1 MPQLN
6 LKDRTIEAKLVYFGS
21 PSSGR
26 RTNLTHLQ
34 GAFADGHGGD
44 LVTREVGPDRL
55 LSLRWSPAHL
65 EPLNGCEVAVQVVA
79 LQGEAPTADGRR
91 ALFEGADGI
100 VVVLDGEPG
109 ALEKNRQTLDDLRR
123 AFADA
128 GLPQDR
134 LPVVLQINKRD
145 LPNAMAVDDL
155 LREVGAP
162 PWPHVEA
169 SAASGTGVVETVR
182 EATQLIVRA
191 IRQPGPEPRGH
202 AAAPKAR
209 LDAVE
214 RQLAAAGGATKD
226 LATKQEELSARH
238 GELAIRQGEI
248 TSRLG
253 ELAATQTEIAA
264 RVDRL
269 GSRPGEPDGRVTDLA
284 TRVGQLDARQQEA
297 ASREQAREV
306 TARSRHESLA
316 TRQEALAAREQTLA
330 TQQAELAAHQVELA
344 TQQGEFGAKQAE
356 LVAAQE
362 ALGAR
367 QAELATQQ
375 EVLLSQQKELAAR
388 QEAVDRAIAALGP
401 RLEASITGA
410 VTRLGEGVAR
420 RVSEG
425 AATAAREEAAATRAH
440 TAATGAVT
448 RTAVDEHAS
457 AVEASLR
464 DLGARSDGLLQ
475 RLEALHPRLDEVS
488 SRIGDPLRALD
499 ERFTQIA
506 DEVRAVGQML
516 REGKRSWWR

>member
-91 ALFEGADGI
+91 ALFDGADGI

-109 ALEKNRQTLDDLRR
+109 ALDKNRQTLDDLRR

-134 LPVVLQINKRD
+134 LPVILQINKRD

-191 IRQPGPEPRGH
+191 IRQPGPEPRGQ

-226 LATKQEELSARH
+226 LATRQEELSARH
-238 GELAIRQGEI
+238 GELAVRQGEI

-269 GSRPGEPDGRVTDLA
+269 GARAGEPDGRVADLV
-284 TRVGQLDARQQEA
+284 TRVGRLDARQQEA

-316 TRQEALAAREQTLA
+316 TRHEALAAREQALA
-330 TQQAELAAHQVELA
+330 
-344 TQQGEFGAKQAE
+344 
-356 LVAAQE
+356 
-362 ALGAR
+362 AR

-388 QEAVDRAIAALGP
+388 QEAMERAIAALGP

-448 RTAVDEHAS
+448 RTAVDERAS

-464 DLGARSDGLLQ
+464 DLGARSDSLLE

-488 SRIGDPLRALD
+488 SRLGDPLRVLD

-506 DEVRAVGQML
+506 EEVRAMGQML